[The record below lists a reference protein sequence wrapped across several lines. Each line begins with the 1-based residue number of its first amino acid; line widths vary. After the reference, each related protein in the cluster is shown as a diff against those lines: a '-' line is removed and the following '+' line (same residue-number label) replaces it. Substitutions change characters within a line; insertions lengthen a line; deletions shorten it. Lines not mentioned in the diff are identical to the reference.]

1 VWAGAEGAR
10 RAPDAPPK
18 LSGNRSAVRRAPWSD
33 ESGLLDADRVMGA
46 ITLSLFIEEVVP

>member
-1 VWAGAEGAR
+1 M
-10 RAPDAPPK
+10 APDAPPK
-18 LSGNRSAVRRAPWSD
+18 LSGTRSAVRRAPWND